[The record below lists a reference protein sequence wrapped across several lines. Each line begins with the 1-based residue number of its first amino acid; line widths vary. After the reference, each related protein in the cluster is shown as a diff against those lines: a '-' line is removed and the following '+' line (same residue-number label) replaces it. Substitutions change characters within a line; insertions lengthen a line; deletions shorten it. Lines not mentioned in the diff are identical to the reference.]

1 MPHLLRFLSHNIH
14 KLLHAY
20 ISYQLSVISY
30 QLSVIS
36 YQLSVISYQLSV
48 ISYQLSVISYQ
59 LIELFTLL
67 RYRQVLPTKGLSS
80 LLIPH
85 SDENCYI
92 YFLIPTHN

>member
-36 YQLSVISYQLSV
+36 YQLSVNSAFHVTEVST
-48 ISYQLSVISYQ
+48 S
-59 LIELFTLL
+59 FANKGFKLL
-67 RYRQVLPTKGLSS
+67 AHTS
-80 LLIPH
+80 
-85 SDENCYI
+85 
-92 YFLIPTHN
+92 F

>member
-20 ISYQLSVISY
+20 
-30 QLSVIS
+30 IS

>member
-20 ISYQLSVISY
+20 
-30 QLSVIS
+30 
-36 YQLSVISYQLSV
+36 ISYQLSV

>member
-20 ISYQLSVISY
+20 IQLSVISY
-30 QLSVIS
+30 QLSVVS
-36 YQLSVISYQLSV
+36 YQLSVISYQFIV
-48 ISYQLSVISYQ
+48 
-59 LIELFTLL
+59 LFTLL

-92 YFLIPTHN
+92 YFLVPTHN

>member
-36 YQLSVISYQLSV
+36 YQLSVISYQLIV
-48 ISYQLSVISYQ
+48 
-59 LIELFTLL
+59 LFTLL

-92 YFLIPTHN
+92 YFIIPTCN

>member
-20 ISYQLSVISY
+20 IQLSVISY

-36 YQLSVISYQLSV
+36 YQLSVISQHLPVVCSSV
-48 ISYQLSVISYQ
+48 FLKVGFPF
-59 LIELFTLL
+59 LLFTL
-67 RYRQVLPTKGLSS
+67 KMSLSS
-80 LLIPH
+80 
-85 SDENCYI
+85 DQFI

>member
-48 ISYQLSVISYQ
+48 ISYQLSVYSAFHVT
-59 LIELFTLL
+59 EVSTSFANKGFKLL
-67 RYRQVLPTKGLSS
+67 AHTS
-80 LLIPH
+80 
-85 SDENCYI
+85 
-92 YFLIPTHN
+92 F